1 MIFCSMS
8 NHRWRGASRR
18 PNGEGVHACPVARR
32 GAGQPV
38 IQADGRLLESHAGRA
53 PSIKR
58 RSLTP
63 VAVRLGRMKRPADP
77 TESSVIEE
85 LKTSPKSGT
94 FLRDGATAVRYGL
107 VPHRSV
113 ADNGDRVLA
122 LSALAAG
129 VCLQQHFRILQTR
142 SGEPRLIGDAPI
154 SLIPW
159 LLVGIAMLVSSWGLF
174 YQKLWAVW
182 AIRMACIA
190 FALLYLPGFFLPS
203 GIESTSYMW
212 VQVFFG
218 VALAMLAVACIGY
231 LFSRRFT
238 DRLFSDHRQEVGL

>member
-1 MIFCSMS
+1 
-8 NHRWRGASRR
+8 
-18 PNGEGVHACPVARR
+18 
-32 GAGQPV
+32 
-38 IQADGRLLESHAGRA
+38 
-53 PSIKR
+53 
-58 RSLTP
+58 
-63 VAVRLGRMKRPADP
+63 MKRPA
-77 TESSVIEE
+77 
-85 LKTSPKSGT
+85 
-94 FLRDGATAVRYGL
+94 FLRDGATAVVTVSFLIGVLLTTGTTSLLYRL
-107 VPHRSV
+107 WPRASV
-113 ADNGDRVLA
+113 SNSVFG
-122 LSALAAG
+122 
-129 VCLQQHFRILQTR
+129 FQTR
-142 SGEPRLIGDAPI
+142 VEPIGDAPI
-154 SLIPW
+154 GLIPW

-174 YQKLWAVW
+174 YKKLWAVW